1 MFTRPSEPGLLY
13 VAATLVPLAAFVI
26 NLLLGFLP
34 FLGRRYRDQ
43 GWSDSL
49 YWLMGGDK
57 PGRGGAFLSTGAIGL
72 SCLISVYALG
82 LFLPDHPVSVHE
94 PEHHAAHAGEHGH
107 EREGQAQAK
116 DKATDKHDEQAH

>member
-26 NLLLGFLP
+26 NLVLGFLR

-43 GWSDSL
+43 GWGDSL

-57 PGRGGAFLSTGAIGL
+57 PGRGGALLSTAAIGT

-82 LFLPDHPVSVHE
+82 LFLSDFPVSVHE
-94 PEHHAAHAGEHGH
+94 NAGHAAHAGDPGH
-107 EREGQAQAK
+107 
-116 DKATDKHDEQAH
+116 